1 MVFSDFNRLALSH
14 LNRLLMYFASSTILF
29 LLSLRIR
36 DWAGSFI
43 GWQSTFMTELFY
55 IPVVV
60 FGFCSLFMLALIASW
75 FASYQEAKC
84 EAENF
89 NLEMI
94 KRRWSRVIGP
104 IRWK

>member
-1 MVFSDFNRLALSH
+1 MVFNDFNRLAFLH
-14 LNRLLMYFASSTILF
+14 LKRLLMYFVGSIIMIF
-29 LLSLRIR
+29 LSQEIR
-36 DWAGSFI
+36 TWADGLI
-43 GWQSTFMTELFY
+43 GWQSTFITELFY
-55 IPVVV
+55 IPVVL
-60 FGFCSLFMLALIASW
+60 FGFSTLFMLALIASW

-84 EAENF
+84 EAEND